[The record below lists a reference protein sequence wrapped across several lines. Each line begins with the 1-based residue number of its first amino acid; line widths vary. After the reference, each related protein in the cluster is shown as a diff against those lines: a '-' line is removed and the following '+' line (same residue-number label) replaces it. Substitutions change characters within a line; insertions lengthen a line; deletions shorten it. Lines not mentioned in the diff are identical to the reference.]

1 VPSIASLLSLATR
14 VLILSLCAAVG
25 AGQGLA
31 ANKAF
36 VVGNSNYAD
45 VDRLRNPVNDARDL
59 ADRLK
64 ALGYEVTLGL
74 DLGRRD
80 FLAKFQAFTLS
91 LQPDDLSLVYFAGHG
106 VQIGGENY
114 LFPVDARV
122 MKEADAR
129 TELVALNQ
137 LLADLSRATRVR
149 IVVLDACRNN
159 PYSEEIAKA
168 QETRSLGVSRG
179 LARVY
184 AGVGSFIAFSTQP
197 NNVALDGVGRN
208 SPFADALLRH
218 ISTQG
223 IDVHAVMRQVRNDV
237 QRTTGEKQIP
247 WESSSLIQE
256 VNFAKNPGPPG
267 ADRAQPVVQPRV
279 ERAAE
284 AYSYVTGLDPKGDNF
299 LALRSA
305 PGAEGVRIATMGP
318 DTLVKVVE
326 VRGVWRRVLLL
337 DGSSG
342 WAHGNWIAC
351 CRSMV
356 LSRPSP
362 TDGPAQGGSEAAGA
376 DSCDSIWLRR
386 NSIWHRYGYCFATP
400 RAVQTFGNAGCFR
413 DLDGVRA
420 AMSPADRTEVEAL
433 VNREREL
440 GCR

>member
-1 VPSIASLLSLATR
+1 VPSIAYLLTLATC
-14 VLILSLCAAVG
+14 VLAVG
-25 AGQGLA
+25 FHTTLGLGRALA
-31 ANKAF
+31 ASKAF
-36 VVGNSNYAD
+36 VVGNANYVD
-45 VDRLRNPVNDARDL
+45 VDRLRNPANDARDL

-74 DLGRRD
+74 DLGRRE

-122 MKEADAR
+122 TKEGDAR
-129 TELVALNQ
+129 TELVPLNQ

-159 PYSEEIAKA
+159 PYAEEIAKA
-168 QETRSLGVSRG
+168 QETRGLGMSRG

-197 NNVALDGVGRN
+197 NNVAFDGAGRN

-218 ISTQG
+218 ISTPG
-223 IDVHAVMRQVRNDV
+223 VDVHAVMRQVRQDV

-247 WESSSLIQE
+247 WESSSLIEE
-256 VNFAKNPGPPG
+256 VNFAKNTG
-267 ADRAQPVVQPRV
+267 QEPR
-279 ERAAE
+279 AE
-284 AYSYVTGLDPKGDNF
+284 AVRPVIPKAADTYSYVTGLDPKGDNF

-318 DTLVKVVE
+318 DTLLKVVE
-326 VRGVWRRVLLL
+326 SRGVWRRVVLL

-342 WAHGNWIAC
+342 WAHGTWIGC

-356 LSRPSP
+356 LSRPGT
-362 TDGPAQGGSEAAGA
+362 TDVTGRGGSEPVAGE
-376 DSCDSIWLRR
+376 SCDTLWLRR
-386 NSIWHRYGYCFATP
+386 NRIWQRYGYCFTTP
-400 RAVQTFGNAGCFR
+400 RAVQAFGNSGCFR
-413 DLDGVRA
+413 DLDAVRA
-420 AMSPADRTEVEAL
+420 AMSPADRIEVEGL

>member
-1 VPSIASLLSLATR
+1 MGLQTTLGLGRA
-14 VLILSLCAAVG
+14 
-25 AGQGLA
+25 LA
-31 ANKAF
+31 ANKAL
-36 VVGNSNYAD
+36 VVGNSNYVD
-45 VDRLRNPVNDARDL
+45 VDRLRNPANDARDL

-74 DLGRRD
+74 DLGRRE
-80 FLAKFQAFTLS
+80 FLAKFQTFTLS

-122 MKEADAR
+122 TKEGDAR

-159 PYSEEIAKA
+159 PYAEEIAKA
-168 QETRSLGVSRG
+168 QETRGLGVSRG

-197 NNVALDGVGRN
+197 NNVAFDGAGRN

-218 ISTQG
+218 ISTPG
-223 IDVHAVMRQVRNDV
+223 VDVHAVMRQVRHDV

-247 WESSSLIQE
+247 WESSSLIEE
-256 VNFAKNPGPPG
+256 VNFAKNTGQQPRAEKIPPLIQPK
-267 ADRAQPVVQPRV
+267 ADRT
-279 ERAAE
+279 AE
-284 AYSYVTGLDPKGDNF
+284 TYSYVTGLDPKGDNF
-299 LALRSA
+299 LALRSG

-318 DTLVKVVE
+318 DTLLKVVE
-326 VRGVWRRVLLL
+326 SRGVWRRVVLL

-356 LSRPSP
+356 LSRPDT
-362 TDGPAQGGSEAAGA
+362 TDMTGRGGSEPVAAE
-376 DSCDSIWLRR
+376 SCDSLWLRR
-386 NSIWHRYGYCFATP
+386 NGIWQRYGYCFTTP
-400 RAVQTFGNAGCFR
+400 RAVQTFGNSGCFR
-413 DLDGVRA
+413 DLEGVRA